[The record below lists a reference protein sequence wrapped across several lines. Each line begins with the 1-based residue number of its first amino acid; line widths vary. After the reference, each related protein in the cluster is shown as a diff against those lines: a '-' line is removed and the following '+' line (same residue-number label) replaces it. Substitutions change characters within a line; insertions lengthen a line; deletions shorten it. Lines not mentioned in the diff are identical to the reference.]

1 MEFEEKLNEMYQ
13 QIASKINEM
22 IPVEWERVYTMAYI
36 DDQGGEVFLNFI
48 QSDSNDIHYYTSIPD
63 DYNVSE
69 RIFDELS
76 DELYENFDRLRELF
90 IENNQEP
97 WTSCEFDFNNEG
109 KLNVSFDYIDWKNS
123 GFGQIS
129 RDYYYEYKKFGII
142 PELDYAKKE
151 IKDIEKFIKEQEK
164 E

>member
-1 MEFEEKLNEMYQ
+1 MRFIDLFSGIGGFRLGMESVGHECIGFCE
-13 QIASKINEM
+13 
-22 IPVEWERVYTMAYI
+22 I
-36 DDQGGEVFLNFI
+36 DKFARESYKSIFQTEGEIEFHDIRDV
-48 QSDSNDIHYYTSIPD
+48 SD
-63 DYNVSE
+63 
-69 RIFDELS
+69 DE
-76 DELYENFDRLRELF
+76 FKKLRELF
-90 IENNQEP
+90 RESNQEL

>member
-1 MEFEEKLNEMYQ
+1 M
-13 QIASKINEM
+13 
-22 IPVEWERVYTMAYI
+22 
-36 DDQGGEVFLNFI
+36 
-48 QSDSNDIHYYTSIPD
+48 
-63 DYNVSE
+63 
-69 RIFDELS
+69 
-76 DELYENFDRLRELF
+76 DELYENFERLKKLF

-151 IKDIEKFIKEQEK
+151 IKDIEQFIKEQEK